1 MKKKLL
7 HKEGYNIIRIQIHL
21 LYKNTVKMLERI
33 FNQILMIQKTR
44 IMKIVNMLLK
54 KIKNKYEISLEIC
67 LKIERIKIN

>member
-1 MKKKLL
+1 
-7 HKEGYNIIRIQIHL
+7 
-21 LYKNTVKMLERI
+21 MLERI